1 MGILFG
7 LTAAICWGVADFVV
21 TRVARELGVAQ
32 AFFYVQIIGM
42 GLIGLLL
49 LANPAL
55 PAPTAGIWLLVVGIG
70 LFNLA
75 GTLLLYR
82 SFAIGTLA
90 LVSPIASAF
99 AVVSALLALLA
110 GERPA
115 LLALLGALVLVGG
128 VVIVSRAQHGDETKD
143 EGRKTEDDS
152 ISGVRPSSFVSR
164 RRLPP
169 GVPEALG
176 VALCFGISF
185 WALDFV
191 TPALGILWP
200 VLVLRII
207 EAIAVV
213 LFLLRRRTPPAR
225 LTRGMAALVLAGAVL
240 DTLAFVAFNLG
251 IGSAYTS
258 IVTALASLFSAVTV
272 LLAWAILRERLA
284 PAQWAGV
291 AVILVGVLLVS
302 I

>member
-21 TRVARELGVAQ
+21 TRIARELGVAQ

-42 GLIGLLL
+42 ALIGLVL
-49 LANPAL
+49 LANPAI
-55 PAPTAGIWLLVVGIG
+55 PAPSAGMWMLVVGIG

-99 AVVSALLALLA
+99 AVISALLALLA

-115 LLALLGALVLVGG
+115 PAALLGALVLVGG
-128 VVIVSRAQHGDETKD
+128 VVIVSRAQHREETEDEERRTKD
-143 EGRKTEDDS
+143 DN
-152 ISGVRPSSFVSR
+152 IAHLRPSSSVFR

-169 GVPEALG
+169 GVPEAIG

-200 VLVLRII
+200 VLVLRIV
-207 EAIAVV
+207 EAVAVV

-225 LTRGMAALVLAGAVL
+225 LTRGMAALVLAGAAL

-258 IVTALASLFSAVTV
+258 TVTALASLFSAVTV

-291 AVILVGVLLVS
+291 VIILAGVLLVS
-302 I
+302 L

>member
-21 TRVARELGVAQ
+21 TRIARELGVAQ

-55 PAPTAGIWLLVVGIG
+55 PAPTARMWLLVVGIG

-115 LLALLGALVLVGG
+115 LLALLGALVLVSG
-128 VVIVSRAQHGDETKD
+128 VVIVSRSQHREETKD
-143 EGRKTEDDS
+143 EGRMTDDDS
-152 ISGVRPSSFVSR
+152 ISIVRRSSFVLR

-169 GVPEALG
+169 GVPEAIG

-185 WALDFV
+185 WALDLV

-200 VLVLRII
+200 VLVLRIV
-207 EAIAVV
+207 EAVAVV
-213 LFLLRRRTPPAR
+213 LFLLRQRMPPAR

-291 AVILVGVLLVS
+291 TVILAGVLLVS
-302 I
+302 L

>member
-1 MGILFG
+1 MGIVFG

-21 TRVARELGVAQ
+21 TRIARALGVAQ

-55 PAPTAGIWLLVVGIG
+55 PAPTTGIWLLVIGIG
-70 LFNLA
+70 LFNMA

-82 SFAIGTLA
+82 AFAIGTLA

-115 LLALLGALVLVGG
+115 LLALLGALVLVSG
-128 VVIVSRAQHGDETKD
+128 VVIVSHAQHGEPTKD
-143 EGRKTEDDS
+143 EGRRPEDNN
-152 ISGVRPSSFVSR
+152 ISGVRRSSFVLR

-200 VLVLRII
+200 VLVLRVV
-207 EAIAVV
+207 EALAVM
-213 LFLLRRRTPPAR
+213 LFMLRWRTQPAR
-225 LTRGMAALVLAGAVL
+225 LTRGMAVQVLAAAAL

-258 IVTALASLFSAVTV
+258 VVSALASLFSAVTV
-272 LLAWAILRERLA
+272 LLAWLILRERLA
-284 PAQWAGV
+284 LAQWAGV
-291 AVILVGVLLVS
+291 AVILAGVLLVS
-302 I
+302 L

>member
-7 LTAAICWGVADFVV
+7 LTAAISWGVADFVV
-21 TRVARELGVAQ
+21 TRIARDLGVAQ
-32 AFFYVQIIGM
+32 AFFYVQVIGM

-49 LANPAL
+49 LASPAL
-55 PAPTAGIWLLVVGIG
+55 PAPTASMWLLVVGIG

-82 SFAIGTLA
+82 SFAIGTLV

-99 AVVSALLALLA
+99 AVVSALLALLG

-115 LLALLGALVLVGG
+115 LLALLGALLLIGG
-128 VVIVSRAQHGDETKD
+128 VVVVTRSQPGTDDQRPTTKD
-143 EGRKTEDDS
+143 ERSAFVGRWS
-152 ISGVRPSSFVSR
+152 LVVGRQV
-164 RRLPP
+164 PP
-169 GVPEALG
+169 GVPEAIG

-200 VLVLRII
+200 VLVLRIV
-207 EAIAVV
+207 EAVAVV
-213 LFLLRRRTPPAR
+213 LFLLRLRTPPAR
-225 LTRGMAALVLAGAVL
+225 LTRGMAALVLAAAAL

-291 AVILVGVLLVS
+291 AIILAGVLLVS
-302 I
+302 L

>member
-7 LTAAICWGVADFVV
+7 LTAAICWGVADFAV
-21 TRVARELGVAQ
+21 TRIARDLGVAQ
-32 AFFYVQIIGM
+32 AFFYVQVIGM
-42 GLIGLLL
+42 GLVGLLL
-49 LANPAL
+49 VASPAI
-55 PAPTAGIWLLVVGIG
+55 PAPSAGIWLLVVGIG

-90 LVSPIASAF
+90 LVSPIASPF
-99 AVVSALLALLA
+99 AVVCALLALLA

-115 LLALLGALVLVGG
+115 LLALLGALLLVGG
-128 VVIVSRAQHGDETKD
+128 VVIVSRSQHEEVNGERSTTDDERTFVV
-143 EGRKTEDDS
+143 GR
-152 ISGVRPSSFVSR
+152 SSFVVG
-164 RRLPP
+164 RRLPA
-169 GVPEALG
+169 GVPEAIG

-185 WALDFV
+185 WALDLV

-200 VLVLRII
+200 VLVLRIV
-207 EAIAVV
+207 EAVAVV
-213 LFLLRRRTPPAR
+213 LFMFGKRTPPAR
-225 LTRGMAALVLAGAVL
+225 LSRGMAGMVLAGAAL

-251 IGSAYTS
+251 IASAYTS

-291 AVILVGVLLVS
+291 AIILAGVLLVS
-302 I
+302 L

>member
-1 MGILFG
+1 MGIVFG

-21 TRVARELGVAQ
+21 TQIARELGVAQ
-32 AFFYVQIIGM
+32 SFFYVQVIGM

-49 LANPAL
+49 LASPIL
-55 PAPTAGIWLLVVGIG
+55 PAPSAGMWMLVVGIG

-99 AVVSALLALLA
+99 AVISALLALLA

-128 VVIVSRAQHGDETKD
+128 VMLVSRSQPETKD
-143 EGRKTEDDS
+143 ERQKTNDDS
-152 ISGVRPSSFVSR
+152 SSILRPSSFVF

-169 GVPEALG
+169 GVLEALG

-200 VLVLRII
+200 VLVLRIV
-207 EAIAVV
+207 EAVAVV
-213 LFLLRRRTPPAR
+213 LFMLRQRMPPAR

-284 PAQWAGV
+284 PSQWAGV
-291 AVILVGVLLVS
+291 AIILAGVLLVS
-302 I
+302 L

>member
-7 LTAAICWGVADFVV
+7 LAAAICWGVADFVV
-21 TRVARELGVAQ
+21 TRIARELGVAQ
-32 AFFYVQIIGM
+32 AFFYVQVIGM

-70 LFNLA
+70 VFNMV

-82 SFAIGTLA
+82 AFAIGTLA
-90 LVSPIASAF
+90 MVSPIASAF

-128 VVIVSRAQHGDETKD
+128 VVIVSRAQNETENGGLRTKD
-143 EGRKTEDDS
+143 DS
-152 ISGVRPSSFVSR
+152 SAILRPSSSVFR

-169 GVPEALG
+169 GVPEAIG
-176 VALCFGISF
+176 VALCFGVSF
-185 WALDFV
+185 WALNFV

-200 VLVLRII
+200 VLVLRIV

-225 LTRGMAALVLAGAVL
+225 LTRGMAALVLAAAAL

-251 IGSAYTS
+251 ISSAYTS
-258 IVTALASLFSAVTV
+258 VVTALASLFSAVTV

-284 PAQWAGV
+284 PMQWAGV
-291 AVILVGVLLVS
+291 AIILAGVLLVS
-302 I
+302 L

>member
-7 LTAAICWGVADFVV
+7 LTAAICWGVADFAV
-21 TRVARELGVAQ
+21 TRIARDLGVAQ

-49 LANPAL
+49 LVNPAL
-55 PAPTAGIWLLVVGIG
+55 PAPTAGMWLLVVGIG
-70 LFNLA
+70 VFNMA

-115 LLALLGALVLVGG
+115 LLALLGALVLIGG
-128 VVIVSRAQHGDETKD
+128 VVIVARAQSAPK
-143 EGRKTEDDS
+143 DDS
-152 ISGVRPSSFVSR
+152 NALLRPSPSVVGWLG
-164 RRLPP
+164 LPP
-169 GVPEALG
+169 GVPEAIG
-176 VALCFGISF
+176 VALCFGVSF

-200 VLVLRII
+200 VLVLRIV
-207 EAIAVV
+207 EAIAAV
-213 LFLLRRRTPPAR
+213 LFMLRRRMPPAR
-225 LTRGMAALVLAGAVL
+225 LTRGMMALALTGAVL

-258 IVTALASLFSAVTV
+258 VVTALASLFSAVTV

-291 AVILVGVLLVS
+291 AAILAGVLLVS
-302 I
+302 L

>member
-7 LTAAICWGVADFVV
+7 LTAAICWGVADFAV
-21 TRVARELGVAQ
+21 TRIARELGVAQ
-32 AFFYVQIIGM
+32 AFFYVQVIGM

-49 LANPAL
+49 LASPSI
-55 PAPTAGIWLLVVGIG
+55 PAPTAGMWMLVVGIG

-115 LLALLGALVLVGG
+115 LLALLGALMLVGG
-128 VVIVSRAQHGDETKD
+128 VVIVSRSQHSADDDRPPTTD
-143 EGRKTEDDS
+143 HRRSLVGRWS
-152 ISGVRPSSFVSR
+152 VVGGLG
-164 RRLPP
+164 LPP
-169 GVPEALG
+169 GVPEAIG

-200 VLVLRII
+200 VLVLRIV

-225 LTRGMAALVLAGAVL
+225 LTRGMATLVLAGAVL

-272 LLAWAILRERLA
+272 LLAWAILHERLA

-291 AVILVGVLLVS
+291 AVILAGVLLVS
-302 I
+302 L

>member
-21 TRVARELGVAQ
+21 TRIARQLGVAQ

-42 GLIGLLL
+42 GLIGLRL

-55 PAPTAGIWLLVVGIG
+55 PAPTARMWLLVVGIG

-128 VVIVSRAQHGDETKD
+128 VAIVSRAQHGEQTEDKGRRTKD
-143 EGRKTEDDS
+143 ES
-152 ISGVRPSSFVSR
+152 IVHLRRSSFVVR
-164 RRLPP
+164 RQLPP

-200 VLVLRII
+200 VLVLRIV
-207 EAIAVV
+207 EAVAVV
-213 LFLLRRRTPPAR
+213 LFLLRQRTPPAR
-225 LTRGMAALVLAGAVL
+225 LTRGMAALVLVAATL

-272 LLAWAILRERLA
+272 LLAWAVLRERLA

-302 I
+302 L

>member
-21 TRVARELGVAQ
+21 TRIARDLGVAQ

-49 LANPAL
+49 LANPAI
-55 PAPTAGIWLLVVGIG
+55 PAPTAGMWMLVVGIG

-99 AVVSALLALLA
+99 AVISALLALLA

-128 VVIVSRAQHGDETKD
+128 VVIVSRAQHGEQ
-143 EGRKTEDDS
+143 TEDD
-152 ISGVRPSSFVSR
+152 GRRTKDGDAVVLRPWPSVFR

-169 GVPEALG
+169 GVPEAIG

-200 VLVLRII
+200 VLVLRIV

-213 LFLLRRRTPPAR
+213 LFQLHRRTPPAR
-225 LTRGMAALVLAGAVL
+225 LTRSMAALVLVAAAL

-251 IGSAYTS
+251 ISSAYTS

-291 AVILVGVLLVS
+291 AIILAGVLLVS
-302 I
+302 L

>member
-1 MGILFG
+1 M
-7 LTAAICWGVADFVV
+7 
-21 TRVARELGVAQ
+21 
-32 AFFYVQIIGM
+32 
-42 GLIGLLL
+42 IGLLL
-49 LANPAL
+49 VASPAL
-55 PAPTAGIWLLVVGIG
+55 PAATSGMWVLVVGIG

-115 LLALLGALVLVGG
+115 LLALVGALLLVGG
-128 VVIVSRAQHGDETKD
+128 VVIVSRSQQGVPAANHQEPSS
-143 EGRKTEDDS
+143 EGQR
-152 ISGVRPSSFVSR
+152 IAYVRPWSFVLG

-169 GVPEALG
+169 GVPEAIG
-176 VALCFGISF
+176 VALCFGVSF

-200 VLVLRII
+200 VLVLRIV

-213 LFLLRRRTPPAR
+213 LFLLRNRTPPAR
-225 LTRGMAALVLAGAVL
+225 LTRGMALLVLASAAL

-302 I
+302 L

>member
-49 LANPAL
+49 LANPAI
-55 PAPTAGIWLLVVGIG
+55 PAPSADMWLLVVGIG

-115 LLALLGALVLVGG
+115 LLALLGALVLIVG
-128 VVIVSRAQHGDETKD
+128 VVVVTRSQPS
-143 EGRKTEDDS
+143 TEDE
-152 ISGVRPSSFVSR
+152 RPTTNDQRARFFGHSSLVIR
-164 RRLPP
+164 RALPP
-169 GVPEALG
+169 GVLEAIG

-200 VLVLRII
+200 VLVLRIV
-207 EAIAVV
+207 EAVAVV

-225 LTRGMAALVLAGAVL
+225 LTRSMAALVLAAAVL

-291 AVILVGVLLVS
+291 AVILAGVLLVS
-302 I
+302 L

>member
-1 MGILFG
+1 MGILYG
-7 LTAAICWGVADFVV
+7 LTAAICWGVADFAV
-21 TRVARELGVAQ
+21 TRIARGLGVAQ
-32 AFFYVQIIGM
+32 AFFDVQVIGLGM
-42 GLIGLLL
+42 VGLLL
-49 LANPAL
+49 LANPAI
-55 PAPTAGIWLLVVGIG
+55 PSPSAAMWMLVVAIG

-115 LLALLGALVLVGG
+115 LLALLGALLLVGG
-128 VVIVSRAQHGDETKD
+128 VVVVTRSQPGMEDERPPTND
-143 EGRKTEDDS
+143 QQGR
-152 ISGVRPSSFVSR
+152 SFRHWSLVVG
-164 RRLPP
+164 RRLPA
-169 GVPEALG
+169 GVPEAIG

-185 WALDFV
+185 WALDLV

-200 VLVLRII
+200 VLVLRIV
-207 EAIAVV
+207 EAVAVV
-213 LFLLRRRTPPAR
+213 LFLLRWRTPPAR
-225 LTRGMAALVLAGAVL
+225 LSRGMAALVLAGAAL

-291 AVILVGVLLVS
+291 AIILAGVLLVS
-302 I
+302 L

>member
-7 LTAAICWGVADFVV
+7 LTAAFSWGVADFVV
-21 TRVARELGVAQ
+21 TRIARDLGVAQ
-32 AFFYVQIIGM
+32 AFFYVQVIGM

-49 LANPAL
+49 LASPAL
-55 PAPTAGIWLLVVGIG
+55 PAPTAGMWLLVVGIG

-115 LLALLGALVLVGG
+115 LLALLGALLLIGG
-128 VVIVSRAQHGDETKD
+128 VVVVTRSQPGTDDQRATTKH
-143 EGRKTEDDS
+143 ERSAFVGRWS
-152 ISGVRPSSFVSR
+152 LVVGQQV
-164 RRLPP
+164 PP
-169 GVPEALG
+169 GVPEAIG

-200 VLVLRII
+200 VLVLRIV
-207 EAIAVV
+207 EAVAVV
-213 LFLLRRRTPPAR
+213 LFLLRLRTPPAR
-225 LTRGMAALVLAGAVL
+225 LTRGMAALVLAAAAL

-284 PAQWAGV
+284 RAQWAGV
-291 AVILVGVLLVS
+291 AIILAGVLLVS
-302 I
+302 L

>member
-7 LTAAICWGVADFVV
+7 LAAAICWGVADFVV
-21 TRVARELGVAQ
+21 TRIARELGVAQ
-32 AFFYVQIIGM
+32 AFFYVQVIGM

-70 LFNLA
+70 VFNMV

-82 SFAIGTLA
+82 AFAIGTLA
-90 LVSPIASAF
+90 MVSPIASAF

-128 VVIVSRAQHGDETKD
+128 VVIVSRAQNETENEGKRTKD
-143 EGRKTEDDS
+143 DS
-152 ISGVRPSSFVSR
+152 SAILRPSSSVFR

-169 GVPEALG
+169 GVPEAIG
-176 VALCFGISF
+176 VALCFGVSF
-185 WALDFV
+185 WALNFV

-200 VLVLRII
+200 VLVLRIV

-225 LTRGMAALVLAGAVL
+225 LTRGMAALVLAAAAL

-251 IGSAYTS
+251 ISSAYTS
-258 IVTALASLFSAVTV
+258 VVTALASLFSAVTV

-284 PAQWAGV
+284 PMQWAGV
-291 AVILVGVLLVS
+291 AIILAGVLLVS
-302 I
+302 L

>member
-21 TRVARELGVAQ
+21 TRIARDLGVAQ
-32 AFFYVQIIGM
+32 AFFYVQVIGM
-42 GLIGLLL
+42 VLIGLLL
-49 LANPAL
+49 LASPAM
-55 PAPTAGIWLLVVGIG
+55 PAPTAGMWLMVVGIG

-82 SFAIGTLA
+82 AFAIGTLA

-115 LLALLGALVLVGG
+115 LLALLGALVLIGG
-128 VVIVSRAQHGDETKD
+128 VVIVSRAQHSARDERPTTND
-143 EGRKTEDDS
+143 QREHSFGRS
-152 ISGVRPSSFVSR
+152 SLVVRR
-164 RRLPP
+164 QLPP
-169 GVPEALG
+169 GVIEAMG
-176 VALCFGISF
+176 VALCFGVSF

-200 VLVLRII
+200 VLVLRIV
-207 EAIAVV
+207 EAVAVV
-213 LFLLRRRTPPAR
+213 VFLLRRHTPPAR
-225 LTRGMAALVLAGAVL
+225 LTRGMAGLVLAAAVL

-284 PAQWAGV
+284 PVQWAGV
-291 AVILVGVLLVS
+291 AVILAGVLLVS
-302 I
+302 L

>member
-21 TRVARELGVAQ
+21 TRIARQLGVAQ
-32 AFFYVQIIGM
+32 AFFYVQIIGT

-55 PAPTAGIWLLVVGIG
+55 PAPTARVWLLVIGIG

-82 SFAIGTLA
+82 AFAIGTLA
-90 LVSPIASAF
+90 LVSPVASAF

-115 LLALLGALVLVGG
+115 PLALLGALVLVGG
-128 VVIVSRAQHGDETKD
+128 VVIVSRAQHSADDHQPPTTD
-143 EGRKTEDDS
+143 QQTISDGRS
-152 ISGVRPSSFVSR
+152 SVIGRRP
-164 RRLPP
+164 LPP

-200 VLVLRII
+200 VLVLRIV
-207 EAIAVV
+207 EVIAVV
-213 LFLLRRRTPPAR
+213 LFMLRQRTPPAR
-225 LTRGMAALVLAGAVL
+225 LTRGMAALVLASATL

-284 PAQWAGV
+284 PTQWAGV

-302 I
+302 L